1 MDASK
6 GTTTSNVPRISKQE
20 LREIKREQQEILKA
34 EESIRNLLFLVG
46 QCLLDCIQ
54 YPNSSEDLRELAEHL
69 GLYVAEKRWTA

>member
-20 LREIKREQQEILKA
+20 LREIAREQQEILKV
-34 EESIRNLLFLVG
+34 EESIHNLLFLMRSR
-46 QCLLDCIQ
+46 LLDCFR
-54 YPNSSEDLRELAEHL
+54 YPTMSEDLRELAEHL